1 MTGFWISTYVLGD
14 PDRAHHEGRHVVAH
28 ALLAGAVRLLLR
40 LGLRL
45 VLLRGGGGVI
55 VHFPLAGMGMLR
67 LFVAALV
74 AVPAVM
80 GVLRRGMFRR
90 VAWLPA
96 RTVGVLVPS

>member
-1 MTGFWISTYVLGD
+1 MLGD

-40 LGLRL
+40 LGLRF
-45 VLLRGGGGVI
+45 VLLRGRGGVI
-55 VHFPLAGMGMLR
+55 MRLPLAGMLV
-67 LFVAALV
+67 LWVFVAALV

-80 GVLRRGMFRR
+80 SVLLRGMFRG

-96 RTVGVLVPS
+96 RAVGALVLS

>member
-1 MTGFWISTYVLGD
+1 MRALSSSLFFAAALSH

-45 VLLRGGGGVI
+45 VLLRGGGGV
-55 VHFPLAGMGMLR
+55 VVRFPLAGMLVLR
-67 LFVAALV
+67 MFVTALV

-80 GVLRRGMFRR
+80 GVLLRGMFRR

-96 RTVGVLVPS
+96 